1 MFNKYDCGITY
12 MKNIKKC
19 DKEDMISF
27 VVFFFQ
33 EILCQ

>member
-1 MFNKYDCGITY
+1 MFNKYDCGITF

-27 VVFFFQ
+27 GFFQ
-33 EILCQ
+33 DILCQ